1 MPIKDGHKRVALT
14 FSPEEEAL
22 LKEAAGDL
30 PLATWGRVEL
40 LKAARRIVKER
51 QE

>member
-1 MPIKDGHKRVALT
+1 MKEGNKRVALT
-14 FSPEEEAL
+14 FSTEEEAL

-30 PLATWGRVEL
+30 PLATWGRAEL
-40 LKAARRIVKER
+40 LKAARRILKEK